1 MFKRNALRD
10 ITLVPPDQ
18 NLLLRRIF
26 WRFDVLRKEEVEE
39 EEEEVRGGEKQEEG
53 LRVGR
58 NKKQD
63 ERKGKKL
70 EGKLRR
76 GDIFWMDVGLLKD
89 IESELC
95 CFRVF

>member
-39 EEEEVRGGEKQEEG
+39 EEEEVRGEEKQGEG

-63 ERKGKKL
+63 ERKG
-70 EGKLRR
+70 
-76 GDIFWMDVGLLKD
+76 
-89 IESELC
+89 
-95 CFRVF
+95 

>member
-39 EEEEVRGGEKQEEG
+39 EEEEEVRGREKQGEG
-53 LRVGR
+53 LLVGR

-63 ERKGKKL
+63 ERKGKN
-70 EGKLRR
+70 
-76 GDIFWMDVGLLKD
+76 
-89 IESELC
+89 
-95 CFRVF
+95 

>member
-18 NLLLRRIF
+18 NLLRRIF
-26 WRFDVLRKEEVEE
+26 WRFDVLRKEE
-39 EEEEVRGGEKQEEG
+39 EEEVRGGEKQREG

-63 ERKGKKL
+63 ERKGK
-70 EGKLRR
+70 
-76 GDIFWMDVGLLKD
+76 
-89 IESELC
+89 
-95 CFRVF
+95 